1 MFVGKDDD
9 LGDIADSEWAKF
21 QIADQW
27 QGEEMLVHYKE
38 YDGGHSTFLVGLD
51 MRYLEDLVPL
61 LNQYNPIPDAIEE
74 IEQEFN
80 RFDLDPVLEKYL
92 NNTLY

>member
-1 MFVGKDDD
+1 
-9 LGDIADSEWAKF
+9 
-21 QIADQW
+21 
-27 QGEEMLVHYKE
+27 MLVHYKE

>member
-9 LGDIADSEWAKF
+9 LGDITDSEWAKS
-21 QIADQW
+21 QITDQW
-27 QGEEMLVHYKE
+27 MGDEMLVHYKE

-61 LNQYNPIPDAIEE
+61 LN
-74 IEQEFN
+74 
-80 RFDLDPVLEKYL
+80 
-92 NNTLY
+92 